1 MQTHSNAADK
11 AATKSEELSAMM
23 RQMLTNQITAANQP
37 TTNAT
42 LRRKTKRTEI

>member
-1 MQTHSNAADK
+1 
-11 AATKSEELSAMM
+11 MM